1 MATAATISSVENRGG
16 FISWFWEF
24 LKGELTPYPGRGI
37 MVARIVLAATI
48 TMILTMTFRIPGG
61 ALGAIIAFLISRE
74 NFAATTKFTVSIAT
88 VVLMATIFVPVGGT
102 MFASVPIT
110 HFFWECFSIFLI
122 FFLLRS
128 LANFAVATILGVI
141 GTSAVALWYL
151 PGPAEYNVEQTLW
164 QVLSPAIGAAVTLVV
179 EAVFHAFQKQ
189 DQITIGL
196 DARLKAVEDLLTCYS
211 IGTPIPKETAA
222 RLTQF
227 ATIGIG
233 TIRRFL
239 ARSRYT
245 QLYRAQMDAVISLV
259 GRSQDFAAAMAQAQP
274 YVSPA
279 DSQLA
284 AKLAKEIAEVR
295 QFLKTGQQPPMLET
309 TGTPSN
315 ASLLRELEGM
325 VALLPRVIQGSASLE
340 AFQALSHEPEQ
351 PESGFLLPDAFINPD
366 HLRFALGGCLAGTLC
381 YVVCD
386 GLAWR
391 GPLAT
396 SLLTCVLT
404 ALSTIGASRQKQ
416 VLRVAGT
423 VIGGF
428 IFGLGAQIFILPNID
443 SITAFTLLFVAV
455 STVAAWVGT
464 ASSRLSYC
472 GLQIAVSFYF
482 IHLNDFTFQTS
493 LTIGRDRTVGVL
505 LGIAMMWLAFERL
518 QPTTAT
524 DEMLRIFTRNLRS
537 LAELAVYT
545 LRPHDADSI
554 VGVRR
559 LRNKI
564 FSNFAAVNSQAD
576 AVPFELGALR
586 MKHMAARD
594 RVRLWQ
600 AQLRTAYVL
609 QLALLQYRVFGATE
623 RLSAQ
628 AEALLRDFDQ
638 SCSQTLNDMAA
649 YLEAERTG
657 GVTAL
662 LSIRIPT
669 LPPALTSAA
678 DANDLLPA
686 NLLPLAHELMK
697 ILKRVR
703 EQILATPLF
712 AIQ

>member
-1 MATAATISSVENRGG
+1 MATATMPSAESPQG
-16 FISWFWEF
+16 FVPWFWEF
-24 LKGELTPYPGRGI
+24 LKGELMPYPGRGV
-37 MVARIVLAATI
+37 MVARIVIAATI
-48 TMILTMTFRIPGG
+48 TMILTMTFRVPGG

-74 NFAATTKFTVSIAT
+74 NFVATTKFTVSIAT
-88 VVLMATIFVPVGGT
+88 AVTMAALFVPVGGT
-102 MFASVPIT
+102 MFASVPLT
-110 HFFWECFSIFLI
+110 HFFWECFSLFLI

-179 EAVFHAFQKQ
+179 EAVFHAFQKR
-189 DQITIGL
+189 DQITVGL
-196 DARLKAVEDLLTCYS
+196 DVRLQAIEELLTCYAT
-211 IGTPIPKETAA
+211 GTPIPKETAA

-227 ATIGIG
+227 ATIGVG
-233 TIRRFL
+233 TIRRLL

-259 GRSQDFAAAMAQAQP
+259 GRSQDFAAAMAHAQP
-274 YVSPA
+274 YVSA
-279 DSQLA
+279 DDSQLA

-295 QFLKTGQQPPMLET
+295 QFLKTGQQPPVIET
-309 TGTPSN
+309 TATPSN

-325 VALLPRVIQGSASLE
+325 VTLMPRVIQGSTSLE
-340 AFQALSHEPEQ
+340 AFQDLSHEPEQ
-351 PESGFLLPDAFINPD
+351 PESGFLVPDAFTNPD
-366 HLRFALGGCLAGTLC
+366 HLRFALSGCLAGTLC

-386 GLAWR
+386 GLSWR

-396 SLLTCVLT
+396 SVLTCVLT

-455 STVAAWVGT
+455 STIAAWVGT

-472 GLQIAVSFYF
+472 GIQIAVSFYF
-482 IHLNDFTFQTS
+482 IHLNDFTIQTS

-524 DEMLRIFTRNLRS
+524 NEMVRIFNQNLRT
-537 LAELAVYT
+537 LAQLSVYT
-545 LRPHDADSI
+545 LRPHDVSSV

-559 LRNKI
+559 LRGQI
-564 FSNFAAVNSQAD
+564 ASNFAAVVSQSD
-576 AVPFELGALR
+576 AVPFELGELR
-586 MKHMAARD
+586 SQHMAARD
-594 RVRLWQ
+594 RIRQWS
-600 AQLRTAYVL
+600 APLRTAYLL
-609 QLALLQYRVFGATE
+609 QLALLQYRAFGATE
-623 RLSAQ
+623 KLSAQ
-628 AEALLRDFDQ
+628 AEALLLDFDK
-638 SCSQTLNDMAA
+638 SSEQTLNDMSA
-649 YLEAERTG
+649 YLEAQRTKD
-657 GVTAL
+657 TSAS
-662 LSIRIPT
+662 LSIRV
-669 LPPALTSAA
+669 PALPSALAA
-678 DANDLLPA
+678 DATTSPLLPG
-686 NLLPLAHELMK
+686 NLLSLTHELLK
-697 ILKRVR
+697 ILERLR
-703 EQILATPLF
+703 EQMLATPLF
-712 AIQ
+712 AAE

>member
-1 MATAATISSVENRGG
+1 MATATMSSVDNRGG

-24 LKGELTPYPGRGI
+24 LKGELMPYPGRGV
-37 MVARIVLAATI
+37 MVARIVIAATI
-48 TMILTMTFRIPGG
+48 TMILTMTFRVPGG

-74 NFAATTKFTVSIAT
+74 NFVATTKFTVSIGTA
-88 VVLMATIFVPVGGT
+88 VLMATIFVPVGGT
-102 MFASVPIT
+102 MFASEPIT

-196 DARLKAVEDLLTCYS
+196 NARLKAVEDLLTCYS
-211 IGTPIPKETAA
+211 TGTPIPKETAA

-227 ATIGIG
+227 ATIGVG
-233 TIRRFL
+233 TIRRLL

-274 YVSPA
+274 FVSA
-279 DSQLA
+279 DDSQLA

-295 QFLKTGQQPPMLET
+295 QFLKTGQQPPVTET
-309 TGTPSN
+309 TAMPSN
-315 ASLLRELEGM
+315 ASLLRELEEM
-325 VALLPRVIQGSASLE
+325 VTLMPRVIQGSTSLE

-351 PESGFLLPDAFINPD
+351 PESGFLLPDAFTNPD

-482 IHLNDFTFQTS
+482 IHLNDFTIQTS

-524 DEMLRIFTRNLRS
+524 DEMVKIFNQNLRT
-537 LAELAVYT
+537 LAQLSVYT
-545 LRPHDADSI
+545 LRPYDVSSV

-559 LRNKI
+559 LRDKI
-564 FSNFAAVNSQAD
+564 SGNFAAVLAQSD
-576 AVPFELGALR
+576 AVPFELGELR
-586 MKHMAARD
+586 SQHMAARD
-594 RVRLWQ
+594 RIRRWSAL
-600 AQLRTAYVL
+600 LRTAYLL
-609 QLALLQYRVFGATE
+609 QLALLQYRVFGETE
-623 RLSAQ
+623 KLSAQ
-628 AEALLRDFDQ
+628 AEAMMQDFDK
-638 SCSQTLNDMAA
+638 SSEQTLNDMAA
-649 YLEAERTG
+649 YLEAQRTKD
-657 GVTAL
+657 ASAS
-662 LSIRIPT
+662 LSIRVPV
-669 LPPALTSAA
+669 LPSALAA
-678 DANDLLPA
+678 DRTTSPVLPG
-686 NLLPLAHELMK
+686 NLLSLADELLK
-697 ILKRVR
+697 ILERLR
-703 EQILATPLF
+703 EQMLATPLF
-712 AIQ
+712 ATE